1 MEQKKSLFVYICEWG
16 GKMQDNELILI
27 KKSIRGDVDA
37 FEELIKDY
45 KKMAYNI
52 ALRVLRSKEDAE
64 DISQEA
70 LVKVFKNIG
79 SFNMK
84 STFKVWLYR
93 IVMNTCLDFKRKKNI
108 ITYSID
114 KPLENDESEIIQEI
128 PDNSNNPDIV
138 IQNKLESQMLYECID
153 MLDDD
158 FRTVIVLRDVQGL
171 SYRDIASIL
180 SCNEGTVKSRLN
192 RARKKLREIITKKLQ
207 EIES

>member
-1 MEQKKSLFVYICEWG
+1 
-16 GKMQDNELILI
+16 MQDNELILI

-114 KPLENDESEIIQEI
+114 KPLENDESEIMQEI

>member
-1 MEQKKSLFVYICEWG
+1 
-16 GKMQDNELILI
+16 MQDNELILI

>member
-114 KPLENDESEIIQEI
+114 KPLENDESEIMQEI

>member
-1 MEQKKSLFVYICEWG
+1 
-16 GKMQDNELILI
+16 MQDYELILV
-27 KKSIRGDVDA
+27 KKSISGDVDA

-52 ALRVLRSKEDAE
+52 ALRVLRNKEDAE

-70 LVKVFKNIG
+70 LIKVFKNIN

-84 STFKVWLYR
+84 SSFKVWLYR
-93 IVMNTCLDFKRKKNI
+93 IVMNTCFDFKRKKNI

-114 KPLENDESEIIQEI
+114 KPLENDENEIMHEI
-128 PDNSNNPDIV
+128 PDNTYNPDIV
-138 IQNKLESQMLYECID
+138 IQNELESQMLYDSID
-153 MLDDD
+153 SLDDD

-171 SYRDIASIL
+171 SYRDIASVL

-192 RARKKLREIITKKLQ
+192 RARNKLKEIITKKLSN
-207 EIES
+207 IES